1 MEWKQ
6 LMKKVF
12 HDDKNKHA
20 KRRTSLSPVWTFGS
34 SWISMGLVFACLPD
48 IPKACAC
55 NWSCWKR
62 PVTVWFL
69 SRMVWKTYS
78 SSKLVWAESKM
89 DYLRAGV
96 GDAGGSTHSTYGF
109 GGDIVY
115 FHFTR
120 RRLRGET
127 TFAFLLDSIELMHS
141 NLRRCYI
148 SFERKG
154 NNVRF
159 LRWCQP
165 FSNISLRFLTIIVY
179 WSKKKPQLVMKCS
192 LFRCLKLQKLL
203 DARRMQSLSVSADLN
218 STPQHTW
225 WLFVIWSCGRYIC
238 ILETKRS
245 TASVNHPVI

>member
-1 MEWKQ
+1 
-6 LMKKVF
+6 
-12 HDDKNKHA
+12 
-20 KRRTSLSPVWTFGS
+20 
-34 SWISMGLVFACLPD
+34 
-48 IPKACAC
+48 
-55 NWSCWKR
+55 
-62 PVTVWFL
+62 
-69 SRMVWKTYS
+69 
-78 SSKLVWAESKM
+78 M

-159 LRWCQP
+159 LR
-165 FSNISLRFLTIIVY
+165 
-179 WSKKKPQLVMKCS
+179 
-192 LFRCLKLQKLL
+192 
-203 DARRMQSLSVSADLN
+203 
-218 STPQHTW
+218 
-225 WLFVIWSCGRYIC
+225 
-238 ILETKRS
+238 
-245 TASVNHPVI
+245 